1 MPTPQPVTVTL
12 DAPDGPSSTAAGTLR
27 HFTAG
32 QRVLRAAATLLVG
45 IAVAALLIPIPIIH
59 LVGIPL
65 ALVLAVFFA
74 GRQLLTSVR
83 LAPLRLPCP
92 KCGAE
97 NRVGGGLGYRS
108 ATAPIEH
115 TCDSCRRQLTL
126 RIQAN

>member
-12 DAPDGPSSTAAGTLR
+12 DVADGPATTAAGTLR

-32 QRVLRAAATLLVG
+32 QRLLRAAGTLLVG
-45 IAVAALLIPIPIIH
+45 IVVAVLLVPIPIIH

-74 GRQLLTSVR
+74 GRQLLASVR

-108 ATAPIEH
+108 ATTPIEH
-115 TCDSCRRQLTL
+115 TCDSCRRELTL
-126 RIQAN
+126 RVQAN